1 MSGLGFVVLE
11 ESETLIDWGLRTV
24 KGEKNLA
31 CLHIVESL
39 IVHYNPSTLV
49 VENCQ
54 VKGCRRRQR
63 VKNLIEDIMVLAKA
77 RRTKCRRVA
86 RLTVQKAFSQDT
98 AFTKHQIATNLAER
112 FPELAR
118 HLPRSRKA
126 WMGEDAR
133 MSIFDA
139 LALALTHQEKELSM
153 RPPPQE

>member
-1 MSGLGFVVLE
+1 MRQSISQSMRILAIDPFVSGLGFVVLE
-11 ESETLIDWGLRTV
+11 GSESLIDWGLRTV

-31 CLHIVESL
+31 CLRIIESL
-39 IVHYNPSTLV
+39 IVHYNSSTLV

-63 VKNLIEDIMVLAKA
+63 VKDLIEDMVALAKA

-86 RLTVQKAFSQDT
+86 RLTVQKAFSQDA
-98 AFTKHQIATNLAER
+98 AFTKHQIATELARR

-126 WMGEDAR
+126 
-133 MSIFDA
+133 
-139 LALALTHQEKELSM
+139 
-153 RPPPQE
+153 